1 MSKIFVGNLSFQTT
15 QEELLATFSQF
26 GNVEQVNIVTDRG
39 RRMLHQAAGFLPV
52 PKHALTFIGANADVQ
67 TQTNNVAVLPP
78 VESSIKRWSDR
89 FNAIAPPTPTPVKP
103 PPEWAPLEQPDEEEP
118 DEEEEPDTPDDNE
131 PMTTRA

>member
-1 MSKIFVGNLSFQTT
+1 
-15 QEELLATFSQF
+15 
-26 GNVEQVNIVTDRG
+26 
-39 RRMLHQAAGFLPV
+39 MLHQAAGFLPV

-103 PPEWAPLEQPDEEEP
+103 PPEWTPLEEPDVEEP

-131 PMTTRA
+131 PMTTWTTMNNLSVLTHVTCAGAATGPWVPIF